1 MSFSNKI
8 KNSFKDFYNL
18 KRLYYTTLFKEK
30 VHNADSDAVFINDLK
45 FFDRVE
51 KWADKCLF
59 EDELQNPPLEIK
71 NLIITLG
78 NCFGPKFTLRW
89 LETYIYGDKALTA
102 LDELE
107 NEYYQKKKTFGKTYK
122 RPFNKRGR

>member
-18 KRLYYTTLFKEK
+18 KRLYYTTLFKESE
-30 VHNADSDAVFINDLK
+30 HIADSDAVFLSDLK

-51 KWADKCLF
+51 KWYDKCLF

-78 NCFGPKFTLRW
+78 NCFGQQFTLRW
-89 LETYIYGDKALTA
+89 LETYIYGDKSLKA

-107 NEYYQKKKTFGKTYK
+107 NENQQEKTFGKNRK
-122 RPFNKRGR
+122 GIA